1 MLLERYDYVCR
12 QLPSCAAIQLLIVR
26 PDSLI
31 TIIYYALI
39 NLLAL
44 IRIQG
49 VSHWAK
55 CKISN
60 WESVEKKVIYLSL
73 YIYLFYHFLLFIPF
87 CRFLSPAFHS
97 RCSFKLARLHHIFY
111 TIWKLADGR
120 VTYKQSDAGCLRGFY
135 KYRLNVI
142 FLYDC
147 LKKYPSLF
155 TSFNILS
162 VD

>member
-1 MLLERYDYVCR
+1 MLLERYDYVR
-12 QLPSCAAIQLLIVR
+12 WQTTFMRNIQFLIVR
-26 PDSLI
+26 SDSLKQSF
-31 TIIYYALI
+31 
-39 NLLAL
+39 N
-44 IRIQG
+44 
-49 VSHWAK
+49 WAK

-60 WESVEKKVIYLSL
+60 WESEEKKIIYLSL